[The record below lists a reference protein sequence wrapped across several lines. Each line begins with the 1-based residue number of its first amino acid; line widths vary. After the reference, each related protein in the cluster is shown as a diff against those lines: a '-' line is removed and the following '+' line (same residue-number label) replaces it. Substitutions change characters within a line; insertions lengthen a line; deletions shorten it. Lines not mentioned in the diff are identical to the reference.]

1 MLKYKILIEGM
12 NCHGCVIAVKRTI
25 ENLGGENVNVSL
37 DEGYAEF
44 EIEEYTDEIKKDI
57 EKKGYKVKE
66 VIKLWQRM

>member
-1 MLKYKILIEGM
+1 MLKYKMLIEGM
-12 NCHGCVIAVKRTI
+12 NCDGCVRTVKRTI
-25 ENLGGENVNVSL
+25 ENFGGKSVEVSL

-66 VIKLWQRM
+66 IIKL